1 MRILHLMMHENT
13 GSGRAATRLN
23 MGLVQLG
30 QESSILTGQKR
41 SNSDLAI
48 GTNFITSTVK
58 EIQFILVNKFLHQKL
73 SSPANVFS
81 INITPSRL
89 LKQIKSLNPDIINLH
104 WVGWEFLKIED
115 LKKLQ
120 VPLVW
125 TFHDMWPFTGG
136 CHYTANCDRYTK
148 SCGTC
153 PQLQSIDEQD
163 LSHWIWKRK
172 AKAWQDLDITVVSPS
187 HWLAECAKR
196 SSLFQNM
203 RIEVIPNGLDTQIYK
218 PLNREIARDR
228 LNLPQNKLLVL
239 FGAMHANGDPRK
251 GLHFLQH
258 ALQKLSTTD
267 WQDQI
272 ELIIFG
278 ASKPRNAPDFGFKT
292 HYLGNLTDDITLS
305 LVYAA
310 GDVFVAPSMQDN
322 LPNTVMEALASGTPT
337 VAFNI
342 GGMPDLIDHQQ
353 TGYLAQPYD
362 IDDLAAGIV
371 WVLDNR
377 ERHKTLCEKSR
388 QKAEAQ
394 FTLTRQT
401 KAYTALYEDLLTSEK
416 IDRFSNASSL

>member
-48 GTNFITSTVK
+48 GTKFITSTLK
-58 EIQFILVNKFLHQKL
+58 EIQFILVNKFLNQKL

-89 LKQIKSLNPDIINLH
+89 LKQIKTLNPDIINLH
-104 WVGWEFLKIED
+104 WIGWEFLKIED

-125 TFHDMWPFTGG
+125 TFHDMWAFTGG
-136 CHYTANCDRYTK
+136 CHYSANCDRYTK
-148 SCGTC
+148 SCGAC

-172 AKAWQDLDITVVSPS
+172 AKAWQDLNITVVSPS

-228 LNLPQNKLLVL
+228 LNLPQNKSLVL

-251 GLHFLQH
+251 GLHFLQP

-267 WQDQI
+267 WQDQM

-278 ASKPRNAPDFGFKT
+278 ASKPINAPDFGFKT

-305 LVYAA
+305 LIYAA

-342 GGMPDLIDHQQ
+342 GGMPDLINHQQ
-353 TGYLAQPYD
+353 TGYLAKPYEV
-362 IDDLAAGIV
+362 DDLTRGIC
-371 WVLDNR
+371 WVLEDLKRYRSLSQQAR
-377 ERHKTLCEKSR
+377 ETVV
-388 QKAEAQ
+388 QN
-394 FTLTRQT
+394 FTLQQQ
-401 KAYTALYEDLLTSEK
+401 AICYLSLYKK
-416 IDRFSNASSL
+416 ILADSGRGN